1 MEMLCERWVPSLA
14 GGWGSSPSRPG
25 WDFVAAIANISLK
38 LVTTSLL
45 ASDQNQF
52 IWKVG
57 LCCANLPSPN
67 TQQTFQHL
75 ARIWIS
81 IMWPLCPRPG
91 TSPGEENKLFFG
103 LRAAIKNNRN
113 ELLFQF
119 HEYLKINDLD
129 IFCRS
134 QKLMNM
140 QLVSSQRATNRVTP
154 NNRPHLANKLQ
165 LQWRYL
171 VFRL

>member
-1 MEMLCERWVPSLA
+1 MSAEP
-14 GGWGSSPSRPG
+14 GWGSSPSRPG

-57 LCCANLPSPN
+57 LCCAVLTFPLPTLSKLFN
-67 TQQTFQHL
+67 ISREFEFQL
-75 ARIWIS
+75 CGRCVRGPGPAR
-81 IMWPLCPRPG
+81 
-91 TSPGEENKLFFG
+91 PGEENKLFFG

>member
-1 MEMLCERWVPSLA
+1 M
-14 GGWGSSPSRPG
+14 
-25 WDFVAAIANISLK
+25 AAVSEAR
-38 LVTTSLL
+38 
-45 ASDQNQF
+45 DQ
-52 IWKVG
+52 
-57 LCCANLPSPN
+57 
-67 TQQTFQHL
+67 
-75 ARIWIS
+75 
-81 IMWPLCPRPG
+81 PG
-91 TSPGEENKLFFG
+91 TEENKLFFG

-140 QLVSSQRATNRVTP
+140 QLVREQLTEYLTP

-165 LQWRYL
+165 LQ
-171 VFRL
+171 